1 MRYASFSHVGKV
13 RKENQDHCFA
23 DGKLFV
29 IADGMGGHA
38 KGALA
43 SEIAVATCRECFHDV
58 AFEHEGEVKKT
69 IELAMQTA
77 NDRIRKAVRESQD
90 RKTMGSTLSMG
101 YVYKGRLYI
110 GHVGDSRIYMIRDK
124 NIYQL
129 TTDHTYLHEM
139 MVLGQLKEGMP
150 LPPANIVTRALGV
163 DKHLVTDIDSVAL
176 KKGDVLL
183 LATDGV
189 TGQVGNDE
197 LKQVILS
204 GALFDL
210 EETSMALICEANL
223 AGGIDNATVVLAVY
237 EGEDEGGE
245 A

>member
-1 MRYASFSHVGKV
+1 LPSTA
-13 RKENQDHCFA
+13 
-23 DGKLFV
+23 
-29 IADGMGGHA
+29 
-38 KGALA
+38 
-43 SEIAVATCRECFHDV
+43 AVALVRGT
-58 AFEHEGEVKKT
+58 EVSA
-69 IELAMQTA
+69 LWA
-77 NDRIRKAVRESQD
+77 
-90 RKTMGSTLSMG
+90 
-101 YVYKGRLYI
+101 
-110 GHVGDSRIYMIRDK
+110 GDSRVYVLDSRGLA
-124 NIYQL
+124 QL

-189 TGQVGNDE
+189 TGLIQNDE
-197 LKQVILS
+197 LKRIILS